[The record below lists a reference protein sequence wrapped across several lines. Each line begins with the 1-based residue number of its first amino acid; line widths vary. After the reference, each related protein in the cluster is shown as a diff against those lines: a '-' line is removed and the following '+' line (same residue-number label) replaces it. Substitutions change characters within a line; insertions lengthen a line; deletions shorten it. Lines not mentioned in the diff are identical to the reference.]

1 MLRNRVYLNELSLR
15 VRAIPSVVALA
26 LAAFHL
32 SAAPV
37 VPPQHESLLA
47 SHVLVTWYGNP
58 HSPAMGVL
66 GQAAGA
72 ARAAALRRQAD
83 HYAPLTRKHILPAYH
98 LVAVVAQNTAGA
110 DGRWRRRESYEV
122 MRTLLAEARAYGFA
136 LVLDVQ
142 PGRSSVAQEVEYL
155 LPLLAEP
162 DVHLALDPEFDMT
175 EGQRPGRELG
185 HMHASE
191 INDALDA
198 LERLHASRALPPKVL
213 IVHQFTVGMLPDKR
227 QIRVRDCIDLVL
239 DMDGFGSQ
247 PLKRASYRTVNRQFA
262 LPFAGFKLFF
272 RQDTG
277 LFDPVAVMQLDP
289 IPSVVI
295 YQ

>member
-1 MLRNRVYLNELSLR
+1 MAVAGLP
-15 VRAIPSVVALA
+15 PSTKGVDPLQ
-26 LAAFHL
+26 
-32 SAAPV
+32 PD
-37 VPPQHESLLA
+37 SLLA

-72 ARAAALRRQAD
+72 ARAAALHRQAD
-83 HYAPLTRKHILPAYH
+83 EYARLTTKHILPAFH

-110 DGRWRRRESYEV
+110 DGRWRRRESYEL
-122 MRTLLAEARAYGFA
+122 MATLLAEARSHGFA

-142 PGRSSVAQEVEYL
+142 LGQSSVAEEVAYL
-155 LPLLAEP
+155 LPMLAEP
-162 DVHLALDPEFDMT
+162 DVHLALDPEFDMS

-198 LERLHASRALPPKVL
+198 LEHLHSSRTLPPKVL
-213 IVHQFTVGMLPDKR
+213 IVHQFTVPMLPDKA
-227 QIRVRDCIDLVL
+227 QIRLRDCVDLVL
-239 DMDGFGSQ
+239 DMDGFGPPQ
-247 PLKRASYRTVNRQFA
+247 LKRSSYRMVNQQFA
-262 LPFAGFKLFF
+262 LPFAGFKLFY
-272 RQDTG
+272 RKDTN
-277 LFDPVAVMQLDP
+277 LLDP
-289 IPSVVI
+289 AEVMKLDPTPSVVI